1 MGFQQGLSG
10 LNTSSKSLEVIGN
23 NVANANTYGA
33 KASRAEFADMYAASL
48 GGGGNNGIGIGARI
62 ATVAQQFTQGNITT
76 TSNNLDL
83 AINGRGFF
91 ALQTPQGETVYSRNG
106 QFKRD
111 ASGYIINNE
120 QHQLLGQ
127 ALDDT
132 GAPSG
137 PAGSPIR
144 LSNDGSPPL
153 KASAI
158 TTVFLFLGYVLQT
171 VGLRYTGAS
180 NSAFVTAL
188 YVVFVPL
195 ILRRFDGRVLLATAI
210 AVIGLWLLVK
220 PTAGVNIG
228 DLLTLGCAVAFA
240 GHIVCLERFTREF
253 DAPSLLIWQMAAT
266 TVLLV
271 PATWWEQAPTGSF
284 APTAVLLI
292 GLGITGGLATGA
304 FAVQMWVQQFVPA
317 QQVALVF
324 ASEPAYAAW
333 LSWYF
338 LGETLDLQGWV
349 GSGLILLAVVIG
361 ALESRKQPSSGE
373 MTQPT

>member
-1 MGFQQGLSG
+1 MPRLALLLTTIIWGATFPATKAALEQIPPFSFLLLRFFLGAVLVGIWFVLARRAFQ
-10 LNTSSKSLEVIGN
+10 
-23 NVANANTYGA
+23 
-33 KASRAEFADMYAASL
+33 
-48 GGGGNNGIGIGARI
+48 
-62 ATVAQQFTQGNITT
+62 
-76 TSNNLDL
+76 
-83 AINGRGFF
+83 
-91 ALQTPQGETVYSRNG
+91 
-106 QFKRD
+106 RD
-111 ASGYIINNE
+111 RTM
-120 QHQLLGQ
+120 L
-127 ALDDT
+127 
-132 GAPSG
+132 
-137 PAGSPIR
+137 R
-144 LSNDGSPPL
+144 
-153 KASAI
+153 ASAI

-171 VGLRYTGAS
+171 VGLRYTSAS

-210 AVIGLWLLVK
+210 AVAGLWLLVK

-228 DLLTLGCAVAFA
+228 DLLMLGCAVAFA
-240 GHIVCLERFTREF
+240 GHIVCLERFTRAF
-253 DAPSLLIWQMAAT
+253 DAPSLLMWQMAAT
-266 TVLLV
+266 TLLLI
-271 PATWWEQAPTGSF
+271 PATWWEQVPAGAF

-338 LGETLDLQGWV
+338 LGETLDLQGWI

-361 ALESRKQPSSGE
+361 AFESRKEPPSDEMAQPAS
-373 MTQPT
+373 PDAAKV